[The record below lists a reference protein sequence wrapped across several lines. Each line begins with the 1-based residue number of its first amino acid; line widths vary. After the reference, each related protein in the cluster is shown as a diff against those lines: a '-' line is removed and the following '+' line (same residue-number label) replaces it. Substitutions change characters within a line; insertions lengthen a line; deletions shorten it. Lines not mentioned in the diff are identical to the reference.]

1 VGRDGAEVHL
11 LTEFQPITVS
21 AEKVLRLQG
30 YRDLGQVDAE
40 VRRAAEEAARAAGLL
55 LSPGAAFRIVPL
67 EVRDARGSVAL
78 EAGPRFRSADLARLL
93 QGARHG
99 AAFVATIGPGLEAR
113 VDALYAEG
121 DFLAWFLLDSAGT
134 LAVHLVVSRLRAQ
147 VAPMAREMGCR
158 ILGRIGPGH
167 GDWPLTDQAALFA
180 LFEGA
185 PVPVALLDAGL
196 MSPKKSMSG
205 LFGLVPL

>member
-1 VGRDGAEVHL
+1 
-11 LTEFQPITVS
+11 
-21 AEKVLRLQG
+21 
-30 YRDLGQVDAE
+30 
-40 VRRAAEEAARAAGLL
+40 
-55 LSPGAAFRIVPL
+55 
-67 EVRDARGSVAL
+67 
-78 EAGPRFRSADLARLL
+78 
-93 QGARHG
+93 
-99 AAFVATIGPGLEAR
+99 
-113 VDALYAEG
+113 
-121 DFLAWFLLDSAGT
+121 
-134 LAVHLVVSRLRAQ
+134 
-147 VAPMAREMGCR
+147 MAREMGCR